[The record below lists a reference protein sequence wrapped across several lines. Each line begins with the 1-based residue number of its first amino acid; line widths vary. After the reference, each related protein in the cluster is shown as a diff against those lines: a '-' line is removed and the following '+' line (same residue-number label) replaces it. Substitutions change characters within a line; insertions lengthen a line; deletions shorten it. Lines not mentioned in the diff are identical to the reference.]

1 MRNET
6 SGGSDAVNVDEQLIE
21 NIRGGDEKAFER
33 LSERY
38 APMIYGKAAD
48 FERSVPSMERDDLVQ
63 EAYIAFLHAVNSY
76 RFEKNTSFR
85 TYANRC
91 IFNKLSSVYNSER
104 RKKKIPYDCMIP
116 IDDEKQIVVDAI
128 NPEQQLID
136 EEGFAALRERIK
148 NSLSE
153 FEQRVLSQYLS
164 GSSYVQTARSLNT
177 TTKAVDN
184 ALTRI
189 RKKLRSQSAF
199 D

>member
-1 MRNET
+1 MRNDT
-6 SGGSDAVNVDEQLIE
+6 SGGSDAVQSDEQLIE
-21 NIRGGDEKAFER
+21 NIRGGDEMAFEQ

-38 APMIYGKAAD
+38 APMIYGKASD
-48 FERSVPSMERDDLVQ
+48 FEHSVPSLDKDDLVQ

-76 RFEKNTSFR
+76 RFERNTAFK

-91 IFNKLSSVYNSER
+91 IFNKLSSVYNGEK

-116 IDDEKQIVVDAI
+116 IDDEEQIAVDAI
-128 NPEQQLID
+128 SPEQRFID
-136 EEGFAALRERIK
+136 EEGFNALREKIK
-148 NSLSE
+148 NSLSA
-153 FEQRVLSQYLS
+153 FERRVLSQYLS
-164 GSSYVQTARSLNT
+164 GSSYIQTAQSLNT

-184 ALTRI
+184 ALARI

>member
-1 MRNET
+1 MRNDT
-6 SGGSDAVNVDEQLIE
+6 SGGSDAVQSDEQLIE
-21 NIRGGDEKAFER
+21 NIRGGDEMAFEQ

-38 APMIYGKAAD
+38 APMIYGKASD
-48 FERSVPSMERDDLVQ
+48 FEHSVPSLDKDDLVQ

-76 RFEKNTSFR
+76 RFERNTAFK

-91 IFNKLSSVYNSER
+91 IFNKLSSVYNGEK

-116 IDDEKQIVVDAI
+116 IDDEEQIAVDAI
-128 NPEQQLID
+128 SPEQ
-136 EEGFAALRERIK
+136 REKIK
-148 NSLSE
+148 NSLSA
-153 FEQRVLSQYLS
+153 FERRVLSQYLS
-164 GSSYVQTARSLNT
+164 GSSYIQTAQSLNT

-184 ALTRI
+184 ALARI